1 MELIIFIGCQAS
13 GKSTFFKRYFSD
25 THIRLNL
32 DMLKTRHRE
41 RILFQACLAAKQKC
55 VVDNTNPSQLDRKM
69 YIQDA
74 KDVHFKVIA
83 YYFDSCLDDALLR
96 NEQREGKAKIPRIG
110 VISTF
115 KKLEIPELDEGFD
128 EIYRVSLYQENDFNV
143 NLLHQREQQ

>member
-69 YIQDA
+69 YIQGA
-74 KDVHFKVIA
+74 KDAHFKVIA

-96 NEQREGKAKIPRIG
+96 NEQREGKAKIPRVG

-115 KKLEIPELDEGFD
+115 KKLEIPELEEGFD

-143 NLLHQREQQ
+143 SLLYQREQQ

>member
-55 VVDNTNPSQLDRKM
+55 VIDNTNPSQLDRKI
-69 YIQDA
+69 YIQGA
-74 KDVHFKVIA
+74 KDAHFKVIS

-96 NEQREGKAKIPRIG
+96 NEQREGKAKIPRVG

-115 KKLEIPELDEGFD
+115 KKLEIPELKEGFD
-128 EIYRVSLYQENDFNV
+128 EIYQVSLYQENDFNV
-143 NLLHQREQQ
+143 SLLYQREQQ

>member
-1 MELIIFIGCQAS
+1 MELIIFVGGQGS

-41 RILFQACLAAKQKC
+41 KILFNACLEAKQK
-55 VVDNTNPSQLDRKM
+55 VVIDNTNPSKFDRKI
-69 YIQDA
+69 YVQDA
-74 KDVHFKVIA
+74 KNAHFKAIA
-83 YYFDSCLDDALLR
+83 YYFDSGLDDALLR
-96 NEQREGKAKIPRIG
+96 NEQRVGKAKIPRVG

-128 EIYRVSLYQENDFNV
+128 EIYSVSIDQENGFNV
-143 NLLHQREQQ
+143 RLLYLREQ

>member
-55 VVDNTNPSQLDRKM
+55 VVDNTNPIQANSIERCIFKM
-69 YIQDA
+69 Q
-74 KDVHFKVIA
+74 KMCTLK
-83 YYFDSCLDDALLR
+83 
-96 NEQREGKAKIPRIG
+96 
-110 VISTF
+110 
-115 KKLEIPELDEGFD
+115 
-128 EIYRVSLYQENDFNV
+128 
-143 NLLHQREQQ
+143 